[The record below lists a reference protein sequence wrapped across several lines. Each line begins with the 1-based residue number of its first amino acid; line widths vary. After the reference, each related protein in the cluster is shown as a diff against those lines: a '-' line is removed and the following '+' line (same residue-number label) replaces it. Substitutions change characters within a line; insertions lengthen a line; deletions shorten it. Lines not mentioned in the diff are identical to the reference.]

1 MAKEV
6 PVSSCITVPKG
17 NYPKLYGFDKI
28 ENDTNFALAKAKQEV
43 YCMACKERKQER

>member
-28 ENDTNFALAKAKQEV
+28 ENDTNFALAKAK
-43 YCMACKERKQER
+43 